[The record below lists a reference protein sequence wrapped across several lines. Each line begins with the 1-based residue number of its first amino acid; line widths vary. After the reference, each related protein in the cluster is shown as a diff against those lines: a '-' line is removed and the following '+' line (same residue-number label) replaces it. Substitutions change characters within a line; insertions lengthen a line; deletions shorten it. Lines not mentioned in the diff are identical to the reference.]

1 MSKFVNIHFSQGTL
15 IIEGN
20 SELTSAISQ
29 LIKYDERVKQYRA
42 PAYHYSQI
50 ILTLRKE
57 NISHNDY
64 AKAFSPVNINLNTV
78 LTPRKHQTTALNK
91 WKQNQY
97 KGVVIMPTG
106 SGKSFFAFMA
116 INYLKRPTLI
126 VVPTID
132 LMQQWASQ
140 IERFFGVKAG
150 MLGGGVKIINELTVT
165 TYDSALIH
173 MEFIGNK
180 FGMIIFDECHHLP
193 GPTLRA
199 AASMSIAPYRL
210 GLTATPE
217 REDGGEEILYTL
229 VGPPVFEIHIDELKG
244 EILAPYITEQI
255 YIRLMPE
262 EEQAY
267 REYRQIYTDF
277 LRKTG
282 IDFRNRGA
290 WQQFIIRTSTH
301 PDGRKALA
309 AYLKQKNIART
320 AKNKFRA
327 VWKLINRH
335 KDERIIIFTAD
346 NTTAYKIGNSFFLPV
361 ITHKTKLVERK
372 SFLDKFRSGEYPIL
386 VTSRVLNE
394 GVDVPEANVGI
405 IVSGSAGIREHVQRL
420 GRILRAQKN
429 KQAILY
435 ELISNNTSEMNISE
449 RRRQHRA
456 YDNQ

>member
-1 MSKFVNIHFSQGTL
+1 MPRSVDIHFSQGTL
-15 IIEGN
+15 IIEGDN
-20 SELTSAISQ
+20 ELISTISH
-29 LIKYDERVKQYRA
+29 LIKYDERIKQYRA

-57 NISHNDY
+57 EIPHNDY
-64 AKAFSPVNINLNTV
+64 AKAFSPININLNTKF
-78 LTPRKHQTTALNK
+78 LPREHQTTALNK

-132 LMQQWASQ
+132 LMQQWATQ
-140 IERFFGVKAG
+140 IEKLFDIEAG
-150 MLGGGVKIINELTVT
+150 LLGGGMKIVKDLTVT

-180 FGMIIFDECHHLP
+180 FGLIIFDECHHLP
-193 GPTLRA
+193 GPTLRT

-217 REDGGEEILYTL
+217 REDGGEKILYTL
-229 VGPPVFEIHIDELKG
+229 VGPPVYEIHIDELEGK
-244 EILAPYITEQI
+244 ILAPYITEQI
-255 YIRLMPE
+255 FINLEPE
-262 EEQAY
+262 EELKY
-267 REYRQIYTDF
+267 KESRQIYTDF

-282 IDFRNRGA
+282 IDFRNRNA
-290 WQQFIIRTSTH
+290 WQQFIFKTATH
-301 PDGRKALA
+301 PNGRDAFT
-309 AYLKQKNIART
+309 AYLEQKNIARS
-320 AKNKFRA
+320 AKNKFRT
-327 VWKLINRH
+327 VWKLINKH

-346 NTTAYKIGNSFFLPV
+346 NSTAYKIGNNFFLPV
-361 ITHKTKLVERK
+361 ITHKTKLAERK

-386 VTSRVLNE
+386 VTSKVLNE

-429 KQAILY
+429 KKAILY
-435 ELISNNTSEMNISE
+435 ELISENTSEMSISE

-456 YDNQ
+456 YEQ

>member
-1 MSKFVNIHFSQGTL
+1 MPKSVNIYFSQGTL
-15 IIEGN
+15 TIEGD
-20 SELTSAISQ
+20 SVLIPAISH
-29 LIKYDERVKQYRA
+29 LVKYDERIKQYRA
-42 PAYHYSQI
+42 PAYLYSQI
-50 ILTLRKE
+50 ILTLRREK
-57 NISHNDY
+57 IFHNDF
-64 AKAFSPVNINLNTV
+64 AKNFSPIDINLNNA
-78 LTPRKHQTTALNK
+78 LIPKEHQKNALSK
-91 WKQNQY
+91 WKLNQF

-140 IERFFGVKAG
+140 IERFFRIKAG

-180 FGMIIFDECHHLP
+180 FGLIIFDECHHLP

-229 VGPPVFEIHIDELKG
+229 IGAPVFEIHIDELQGKM
-244 EILAPYITEQI
+244 LAPYLTEQI
-255 YIRLMPE
+255 YIRLEPE
-262 EEQAY
+262 EEQKY
-267 REYRQIYTDF
+267 RESRQIYTDF
-277 LRKTG
+277 LRKAG
-282 IDFRNRGA
+282 IDFRNKNA
-290 WQQFIIRTSTH
+290 WQQFIIKTATH
-301 PDGRKALA
+301 PDGRNAFVS
-309 AYLKQKNIART
+309 YLEQKNIART
-320 AKNKFRA
+320 AKNKFKTL
-327 VWKLINRH
+327 WKLINRH
-335 KDERIIIFTAD
+335 KNERIIIFTAD
-346 NTTAYKIGNSFFLPV
+346 NFTAYKIGSEFFLPV
-361 ITHKTKLVERK
+361 ITHKTRLMERK

-420 GRILRAQKN
+420 GRILRAQNN

-435 ELISNNTSEMNISE
+435 ELISENTSEINISE

-456 YDNQ
+456 YNQ

>member
-1 MSKFVNIHFSQGTL
+1 MAESVNIHFSQGTL
-15 IIEGN
+15 IVEGCN
-20 SELTSAISQ
+20 ELTSTISH
-29 LIKYDERVKQYRA
+29 LIKYDDRIKQYRA
-42 PAYHYSQI
+42 PAFHYSQI

-64 AKAFSPVNINLNTV
+64 AKAFSPININLNTA
-78 LTPRKHQTTALNK
+78 LIPRKHQTTALNK

-140 IERFFGVKAG
+140 IEKLFEIKAG
-150 MLGGGVKIINELTVT
+150 MLGGGVKIINDLTVT

-180 FGMIIFDECHHLP
+180 FGLIIFDECHHLP
-193 GPTLRA
+193 GPTLRTS
-199 AASMSIAPYRL
+199 ASMSIAPYRL

-229 VGPPVFEIHIDELKG
+229 VGPPVYEIHIDELKG
-244 EILAPYITEQI
+244 KILAPYVTEQI
-255 YIRLMPE
+255 FISLEPE
-262 EEQAY
+262 EEQKY
-267 REYRQIYTDF
+267 IESRQIYTNF

-282 IDFRNRGA
+282 IDFRNRNA
-290 WQQFIIRTSTH
+290 WQQFIIKTSTH
-301 PDGRKALA
+301 PDGRVAFT
-309 AYLKQKNIART
+309 AYLEQKNIART
-320 AKNKFRA
+320 AKNKFRT
-327 VWKLINRH
+327 VWKLINQH

-346 NTTAYKIGNSFFLPV
+346 NSTAYKIGNSFFLPV
-361 ITHKTKLVERK
+361 ITHKTKLAERK
-372 SFLDKFRSGEYPIL
+372 SFLDNFRSGEYPVL

-405 IVSGSAGIREHVQRL
+405 VVSGSAGIREHVQRL

-429 KQAILY
+429 KQAVLY
-435 ELISNNTSEMNISE
+435 ELISENTSEMSISE

-456 YDNQ
+456 YEQ